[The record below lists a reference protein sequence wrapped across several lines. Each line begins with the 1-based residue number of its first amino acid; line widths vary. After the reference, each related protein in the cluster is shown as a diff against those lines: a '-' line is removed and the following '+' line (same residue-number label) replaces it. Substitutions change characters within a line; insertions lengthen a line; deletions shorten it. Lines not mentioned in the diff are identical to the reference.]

1 MTNFYLMIEL
11 SSEICRLSNNQR
23 KTKQAVPRS
32 AARWLVQVNLF
43 NRVLGWRK
51 RKCKIARGGLQ
62 RSQRGVAK

>member
-43 NRVLGWRK
+43 NSVGMEEEEV
-51 RKCKIARGGLQ
+51 Q
-62 RSQRGVAK
+62 NSQRGVAK